1 MTARF
6 RNPHFIDIDLAQVP
20 SAMEQRAESW
30 RRKLQK
36 RDFHKEPANA
46 D

>member
-30 RRKLQK
+30 RRKPK
-36 RDFHKEPANA
+36 PSPSEKEKNHAL
-46 D
+46 